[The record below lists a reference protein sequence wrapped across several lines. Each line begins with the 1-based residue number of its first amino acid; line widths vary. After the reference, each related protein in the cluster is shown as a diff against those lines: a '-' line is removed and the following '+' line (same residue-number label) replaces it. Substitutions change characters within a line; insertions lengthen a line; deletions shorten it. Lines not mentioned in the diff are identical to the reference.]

1 MPLPTGPQ
9 FLWRAR
15 HHPFPAQLVGKSL
28 HSMVT
33 GSPCLPFSASWRP
46 FASFERHSSSLVLQL
61 LLSSGQASPL
71 PGSGVLCSSSTQ
83 RDGGLLPCKAQ
94 SPHRLVQHGLVGWTG
109 RHRKGCLIYQRT
121 AGSLGNTLA
130 KPCFSPIPIYSLQ
143 HAVSCEV
150 GPRKPKSSK
159 ILLCLSNLTI
169 ASIQITFFMFYR
181 NCPVRPKEQLR
192 DFLRD

>member
-1 MPLPTGPQ
+1 MHLLRDTAAPWCFSCSFPLARLPHCQAVGAMFQQHTEGWGAAALQSPVTPPAGPA
-9 FLWRAR
+9 W
-15 HHPFPAQLVGKSL
+15 
-28 HSMVT
+28 T
-33 GSPCLPFSASWRP
+33 
-46 FASFERHSSSLVLQL
+46 
-61 LLSSGQASPL
+61 
-71 PGSGVLCSSSTQ
+71 
-83 RDGGLLPCKAQ
+83 GGLDRQTEKRMPDIPKNC
-94 SPHRLVQHGLVGWTG
+94 
-109 RHRKGCLIYQRT
+109 RK
-121 AGSLGNTLA
+121 LGKYILA
-130 KPCFSPIPIYSLQ
+130 KHCFSPIPIYSLQ